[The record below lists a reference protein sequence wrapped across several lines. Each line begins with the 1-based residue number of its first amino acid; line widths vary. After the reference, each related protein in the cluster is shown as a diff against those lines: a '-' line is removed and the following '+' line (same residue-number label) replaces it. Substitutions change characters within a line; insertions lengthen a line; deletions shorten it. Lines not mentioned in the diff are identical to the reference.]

1 MQKFTQQIKFSF
13 NMGPLCLINLIRLV
27 ACMALLNSPMAMAHG
42 ENSTVYRL
50 EVSDALTAIAGPF
63 YAEDATSF
71 EIDFDIANQSQ
82 TAWKQLKLTMERWD
96 VATEKYLP
104 AVRGDLLDQT
114 KAALVNKI
122 AINGQTKSTWREVRA
137 DNLDQ
142 VTVIFDNFTVEPG
155 DEFSVETLDVHNL
168 ETSNWRLKIEAM
180 GDYSPSSSD
189 NPAVLFSLGVTAL
202 LLLGGWFWLRRQQGR
217 TWSRRA

>member
-1 MQKFTQQIKFSF
+1 
-13 NMGPLCLINLIRLV
+13 MGPFCLINLIRLI

-82 TAWKQLKLTMERWD
+82 TDWKQLKLTMERWD
-96 VATEKYLP
+96 VKTEKYLP

-114 KAALVNKI
+114 KAALVNKV
-122 AINGQTKSTWREVRA
+122 AINGKTESAWREVRA
-137 DNLDQ
+137 DSLDQ
-142 VTVIFDNFTVEPG
+142 VTVIFDNFIVEPG
-155 DEFSVETLDVHNL
+155 DEFSVETLHIHNL
-168 ETSNWRLKIEAM
+168 ETSNWRLKIEVM
-180 GDYSPSSSD
+180 GDFSPSSS
-189 NPAVLFSLGVTAL
+189 NNLKVFFSLGVAAL
-202 LLLGGWFWLRRQQGR
+202 LLLSGWFWLRRQK
-217 TWSRRA
+217 WKSWPRRA

>member
-1 MQKFTQQIKFSF
+1 MQIFTRQIKFSF
-13 NMGPLCLINLIRLV
+13 NLGPLCLINLIRLV
-27 ACMALLNSPMAMAHG
+27 ACMALLNSQMVMAHG

-50 EVSDALTAIAGPF
+50 EVSDELTAIAGPF

-71 EIDFDIANQSQ
+71 VIDFDIVNQSQ

-96 VATEKYLP
+96 AATEKYLP

-137 DNLDQ
+137 DSLDQ

-155 DEFSVETLDVHNL
+155 DEFSVEALDIHNL

-180 GDYSPSSSD
+180 GGSPSSSSD
-189 NPAVLFSLGVTAL
+189 NPAVFFSLGVTAL
-202 LLLGGWFWLRRQQGR
+202 LLLSGGFWLRRQKWK

>member
-1 MQKFTQQIKFSF
+1 
-13 NMGPLCLINLIRLV
+13 
-27 ACMALLNSPMAMAHG
+27 MALLNSPMAMAHG

-82 TAWKQLKLTMERWD
+82 TVWKQLKLTMERWD

-104 AVRGDLLDQT
+104 AVHGDLLDQT

-122 AINGQTKSTWREVRA
+122 AINGQTKNAWREVRA
-137 DNLDQ
+137 DSLDQ

-155 DEFSVETLDVHNL
+155 DEFSVETLHIHNL
-168 ETSNWRLKIEAM
+168 EASNWRLKIEAV
-180 GDYSPSSSD
+180 GDSSPSSSD
-189 NPAVLFSLGVTAL
+189 KLTFIFSVGAAAL
-202 LLLGGWFWLRRQQGR
+202 LLLSGGFWLRRQKWR
-217 TWSRRA
+217 TWTRRA